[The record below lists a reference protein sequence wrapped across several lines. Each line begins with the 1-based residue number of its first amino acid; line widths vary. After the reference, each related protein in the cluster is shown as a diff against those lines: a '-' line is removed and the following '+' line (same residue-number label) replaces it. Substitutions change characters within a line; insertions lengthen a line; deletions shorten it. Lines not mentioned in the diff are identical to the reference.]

1 MTKPIL
7 RLALEF
13 LRTKDVSGNKSFQ
26 FFTKQKRKKKSAK
39 KVFFFENNEQSLC
52 PRCSNRLL

>member
-26 FFTKQKRKKKSAK
+26 FFTKQKSKKNQQKK
-39 KVFFFENNEQSLC
+39 KVFLNNEQSLC
-52 PRCSNRLL
+52 PRCSNRSL